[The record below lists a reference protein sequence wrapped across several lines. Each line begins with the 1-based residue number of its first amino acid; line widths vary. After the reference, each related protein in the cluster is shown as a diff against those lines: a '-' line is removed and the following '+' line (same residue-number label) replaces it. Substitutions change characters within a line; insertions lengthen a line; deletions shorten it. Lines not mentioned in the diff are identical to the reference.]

1 MTQILDTH
9 KRFADPEYFEK
20 TIATPGTSTTKNMA
34 ILYDLVTKAYLNL
47 SGESPTYQ
55 TSLDPISK
63 MMFTAATVPDPN
75 IRIVVNNLQITHD
88 TIASEFLG
96 KFDKDI
102 KKHFDKFYKDAG
114 YSEAQNMIIGNQA
127 QQYSNFFE
135 RDVMT
140 GKNLMV
146 FKNPYDTSNDL
157 KPHER
162 ELLKQVLFQIA
173 YINHNGN
180 FSYSSPFDSKL
191 PQYIKEHPEYLWV
204 PLERASKATS
214 RQSARAI
221 TTRMKNQWKRMLKA
235 GETFDEFVNNLTE
248 EERDLLG
255 NDNDDFY
262 KMTLRNPF
270 ELSIPSSNSGF
281 AETYKSR
288 QRLLEKYG
296 PEYFETN
303 VENILIDFLA
313 KHISTTQLNKL
324 LVGSKALLL

>member
-1 MTQILDTH
+1 
-9 KRFADPEYFEK
+9 
-20 TIATPGTSTTKNMA
+20 
-34 ILYDLVTKAYLNL
+34 
-47 SGESPTYQ
+47 
-55 TSLDPISK
+55 
-63 MMFTAATVPDPN
+63 
-75 IRIVVNNLQITHD
+75 
-88 TIASEFLG
+88 
-96 KFDKDI
+96 
-102 KKHFDKFYKDAG
+102 
-114 YSEAQNMIIGNQA
+114 
-127 QQYSNFFE
+127 
-135 RDVMT
+135 
-140 GKNLMV
+140 
-146 FKNPYDTSNDL
+146 
-157 KPHER
+157 
-162 ELLKQVLFQIA
+162 
-173 YINHNGN
+173 
-180 FSYSSPFDSKL
+180 
-191 PQYIKEHPEYLWV
+191 
-204 PLERASKATS
+204 
-214 RQSARAI
+214 
-221 TTRMKNQWKRMLKA
+221 MLKA

>member
-1 MTQILDTH
+1 
-9 KRFADPEYFEK
+9 
-20 TIATPGTSTTKNMA
+20 
-34 ILYDLVTKAYLNL
+34 
-47 SGESPTYQ
+47 
-55 TSLDPISK
+55 
-63 MMFTAATVPDPN
+63 
-75 IRIVVNNLQITHD
+75 
-88 TIASEFLG
+88 
-96 KFDKDI
+96 
-102 KKHFDKFYKDAG
+102 
-114 YSEAQNMIIGNQA
+114 
-127 QQYSNFFE
+127 
-135 RDVMT
+135 
-140 GKNLMV
+140 MV

-173 YINHNGN
+173 NINHNGN
-180 FSYSSPFDSKL
+180 FGYSSPFDSKL

-204 PLERASKATS
+204 PLERASKATA
-214 RQSARAI
+214 RQSAKGI

-270 ELSIPSSNSGF
+270 ELSIPSSNSGY

-313 KHISTTQLNKL
+313 KHISTT
-324 LVGSKALLL
+324 